1 MEKLKGKRKQL
12 LTIGG
17 TIALIVV
24 ATFGWYEWSHVSTDN
39 AQIQAH
45 TLMLSSKVSGIVIE
59 VLVQENDTV
68 KEGQVLARIDS
79 KDYNNSVRQTEAELE
94 SAKVKFRDAETNYH
108 RMSELYKKNVVSRQQ
123 YDTAEATYRELNKRV
138 VAISAQVAQA
148 QLNASYTEI
157 KAPSNGRIA
166 RKAVEP
172 GMVIPVGQPLFGFV
186 DSSLRWVTANFKET
200 EITHIS
206 VGKPVSIDVD
216 ALPGRQFH
224 GEVESLSPSTG
235 AVFSLLPPDNA
246 TGNFTKVVQ
255 RVPVRI
261 KLLNLTPEDIEKL
274 QAGLSANVTIRTR

>member
-1 MEKLKGKRKQL
+1 MEKLKGKRKQIM
-12 LTIGG
+12 TVGG
-17 TIALIVV
+17 SIAAIVIV
-24 ATFGWYEWSHVSTDN
+24 IFGWYEWSHVSTDN

-45 TLMLSSKVSGIVIE
+45 TLMLSSKVSGIVME
-59 VLVQENDTV
+59 VLVQENDVV

-79 KDYNNSVRQTEAELE
+79 KDYNNSVRQTEAELD
-94 SAKVKFRDAETNYH
+94 SAKVKLRDAETNFH
-108 RMSELYKKNVVSRQQ
+108 RMAELYKSNVVSRQQ
-123 YDTAEATYRELNKRV
+123 YDTADATYHELNKRV
-138 VAISAQVAQA
+138 SAISAQVEQA

-200 EITHIS
+200 EIAHITK
-206 VGKPVSIDVD
+206 GKPVKIEVD
-216 ALPGRQFH
+216 AIPEKEFS
-224 GEVESLSPSTG
+224 GEVESMSPSTG

-261 KLLNLTPEDIEKL
+261 KLLNLTSDDIERL
-274 QAGLSANVTIRTR
+274 QAGLSANVTVRVR